1 MKNFKYYGEV
11 ALALLAVVCIIVAVC
26 GPQGQDIFTV
36 ISSPFVGAGN
46 SIRSMSSGGNTVG
59 GWILY
64 IFIGII
70 PLIFPLVKTIL
81 RRKVYVGSLLWVVLC
96 AYTFIMMYLLVN
108 PHLLANRVLPASEEW
123 NEVYIETVKHGAC
136 IIWYT
141 LALLCILFECAGLL
155 KKRSGSSYAFARV
168 IMYAI
173 AAVYVISALYGEVA
187 DAVSTISSASGATLG
202 NVNMPFNVF
211 AAVFAAAMGIAPS
224 VVTIILLCVCA
235 SFICALKLDNLSPRL
250 VGDIDRVAKLSKIS
264 IVVTLFCAIAN
275 NVVQLALSK
284 WLLNVS
290 FSLMIPLSSLL
301 VVCLVLI
308 TAGVLK
314 RAIAANEENKLVI

>member
-70 PLIFPLVKTIL
+70 PLIFPLVKIIL
-81 RRKVYVGSLLWVVLC
+81 KRKAYVGSLLWVVLC
-96 AYTFIMMYLLVN
+96 AYTFIMMYLLIN
-108 PHLLANRVLPASEEW
+108 PHLLANCVLPASEEW

-136 IIWYT
+136 IIGYT

-173 AAVYVISALYGEVA
+173 AAVYVISAFYGEVA
-187 DAVSTISSASGATLG
+187 DAVSTILSASGATL
-202 NVNMPFNVF
+202 VNMSINVF
-211 AAVFAAAMGIAPS
+211 AAVLSAAMGIVPA
-224 VVTIILLCVCA
+224 VTTVILLCVCA
-235 SFICALKLDNLSPRL
+235 SFVCAYTEKH
-250 VGDIDRVAKLSKIS
+250 
-264 IVVTLFCAIAN
+264 
-275 NVVQLALSK
+275 
-284 WLLNVS
+284 
-290 FSLMIPLSSLL
+290 SL
-301 VVCLVLI
+301 
-308 TAGVLK
+308 
-314 RAIAANEENKLVI
+314 

>member
-1 MKNFKYYGEV
+1 MKTFKYYGEV
-11 ALALLAVVCIIVAVC
+11 ALAILAVVCIIVAVC
-26 GPQGQDIFTV
+26 GHQGQDIFTV

-46 SIRSMSSGGNTVG
+46 FIRSISLDGNTVG
-59 GWILY
+59 GWVLY

-81 RRKVYVGSLLWVVLC
+81 RRKVYVGSLLWGLLC
-96 AYTFIMMYLLVN
+96 AYTFIMMYLLIN
-108 PHLLANRVLPASEEW
+108 PHLLANCVLPASEEW

-141 LALLCILFECAGLL
+141 LALLCVLFECAGLL
-155 KKRSGSSYAFARV
+155 KKRSNSSYIFARI

-173 AAVYVISALYGEVA
+173 AAVYVISAFYGEVS
-187 DAVSTISSASGATLG
+187 DTVSTISAASEATLG
-202 NVNMPFNVF
+202 NINMPLNVF
-211 AAVFAAAMGIAPS
+211 AAVFSAAMSIVPA

-235 SFICALKLDNLSPRL
+235 SFVCALKRDNLSPRL

-264 IVVTLFCAIAN
+264 IVLTLVCSIVN
-275 NVVQLALSK
+275 NVVQFGLSK

-290 FSLMIPLSSLL
+290 FSLTIPLSSLL

>member
-1 MKNFKYYGEV
+1 MKTFKYYGEV

-26 GPQGQDIFTV
+26 GPQGQDIFIV

-46 SIRSMSSGGNTVG
+46 CIRSMSLGGNTVG
-59 GWILY
+59 GWFLY

-70 PLIFPLVKTIL
+70 PLIFPLIKIIL
-81 RRKVYVGSLLWVVLC
+81 KRKAYVGSLLWIVLS
-96 AYTFIMMYLLVN
+96 AYTFIMMYLLIN
-108 PHLLANRVLPASEEW
+108 PHLLRSEAITGSEEW
-123 NEVYIETVKHGAC
+123 NAVYLDTVKHGAC

-155 KKRSGSSYAFARV
+155 KKRRGSSYTFAWI

-173 AAVYVISALYGEVA
+173 AAVYVICAFYGEVA
-187 DAVSTISSASGATLG
+187 EAVSTISSASGATLG
-202 NVNMPFNVF
+202 NVNMPLNVF
-211 AAVFAAAMGIAPS
+211 AAVFAAAMGIAPA

-235 SFICALKLDNLSPRL
+235 SFICALKRDNLSPRL

-264 IVVTLFCAIAN
+264 IVVTLVCAIVN

-290 FSLMIPLSSLL
+290 FSLSIPLSSLL

-308 TAGVLK
+308 AAGVLK
-314 RAIAANEENKLVI
+314 RAVAANEENKLVI

>member
-36 ISSPFVGAGN
+36 FSSLFVGAGN
-46 SIRSMSSGGNTVG
+46 CIRGMSLGGNTIG

-81 RRKVYVGSLLWVVLC
+81 RRKVYVGSLLWGILC
-96 AYTFIMMYLLVN
+96 VYTFIMMYLLVN
-108 PHLLANRVLPASEEW
+108 PHLLISEVSVSEEW
-123 NEVYIETVKHGAC
+123 NTVYLDTVKHGAC
-136 IIWYT
+136 IIWYA
-141 LALLCILFECAGLL
+141 LALLCVLFECAGLL
-155 KKRSGSSYAFARV
+155 IKRSNSSYIFALI
-168 IMYAI
+168 IMYVL
-173 AAVYVISALYGEVA
+173 AAVYVISAFYGEVA
-187 DAVSTISSASGATLG
+187 DAVSIISSVSGTTL
-202 NVNMPFNVF
+202 VKIPINVF
-211 AAVFAAAMGIAPS
+211 AAVLSAAMGIVPA
-224 VVTIILLCVCA
+224 VTTVILLCVCA
-235 SFICALKLDNLSPRL
+235 SFVCALRRDNLSPRL
-250 VGDIDRVAKLSKIS
+250 IGYIDRVAKLSKIS
-264 IVVTLFCAIAN
+264 IVVTLICAIVN

-301 VVCLVLI
+301 VVCLALI

>member
-11 ALALLAVVCIIVAVC
+11 ALALIAVVCIIVALC

-36 ISSPFVGAGN
+36 ISSLFVGAGN
-46 SIRSMSSGGNTVG
+46 CIRGMSSGGNTVG

-81 RRKVYVGSLLWVVLC
+81 RRKVYVGSLLWGILC
-96 AYTFIMMYLLVN
+96 VYTFIMMYLLVN
-108 PHLLANRVLPASEEW
+108 PHLLRSEAISVSEEW
-123 NEVYIETVKHGAC
+123 NAVYLDTVKHGAC
-136 IIWYT
+136 IIWYA
-141 LALLCILFECAGLL
+141 LALLCVLFECAGLL
-155 KKRSGSSYAFARV
+155 IKRSNSSYIFALI
-168 IMYAI
+168 IMYVL
-173 AAVYVISALYGEVA
+173 AAVYVISAFYGEVA
-187 DAVSTISSASGATLG
+187 DAVSIISSVSGTTL
-202 NVNMPFNVF
+202 VNISINVF
-211 AAVFAAAMGIAPS
+211 AAVLSAAMGIVPT
-224 VVTIILLCVCA
+224 VTTVILLCVCA
-235 SFICALKLDNLSPRL
+235 SFVCALRRDNLSPRL
-250 VGDIDRVAKLSKIS
+250 IGYIDRVAKLSKIS
-264 IVVTLFCAIAN
+264 IVVTLICAIAN